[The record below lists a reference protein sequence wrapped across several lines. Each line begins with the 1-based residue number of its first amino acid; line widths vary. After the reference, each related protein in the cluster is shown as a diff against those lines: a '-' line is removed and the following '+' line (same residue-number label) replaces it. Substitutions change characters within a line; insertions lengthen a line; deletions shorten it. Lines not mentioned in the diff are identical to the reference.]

1 MSSLHNVA
9 ARLFAA
15 ALLLS
20 VGAGGVAAG
29 ERYGFGQPASPEQI
43 AGWDIDVRPDGQG
56 LPEGQGT
63 AAVGEAIFMERCA
76 VCHGEFGEAFGRY
89 PPLLGGADT
98 LASNDPVKT
107 VGSYWP
113 YASTLWDYIYR
124 AMPFGDAQSLSADE
138 VYALTAFLLYI
149 NDIVDDDFVLDRE
162 TLPAVEMPNREGFFG
177 PDPRPD
183 VPLGEPCMRD
193 CKPSAEIAS
202 HARVLDV
209 TPEETME

>member
-1 MSSLHNVA
+1 MSSLRKSGA
-9 ARLFAA
+9 ALLAA
-15 ALLLS
+15 ALLL
-20 VGAGGVAAG
+20 VAGVTGVAAG
-29 ERYGFGQPASPEQI
+29 ERYGFGQPATQEQI

-56 LPEGQGT
+56 LPEGHGT
-63 AAVGEAIFMERCA
+63 AEQGEVVFLERCA
-76 VCHGEFGEAFGRY
+76 VCHGEFGEAFGRF
-89 PPLLGGADT
+89 PPLLGGFGT
-98 LASNDPVKT
+98 LGSNDPVKT

-149 NDIVDDDFVLDRE
+149 NDVVAQDFVLDRE
-162 TLPAVEMPNREGFFG
+162 TLPAVEMPNRDGFFD

-183 VPLGEPCMRD
+183 VPLGEPCMTD

-202 HARVLDV
+202 RARVLDV
-209 TPEETME
+209 TPDSSME

>member
-1 MSSLHNVA
+1 MSSLHNLA
-9 ARLFAA
+9 AGLLAA
-15 ALLLS
+15 ALLVS
-20 VGAGGVAAG
+20 GGAGGVAAG

-63 AAVGEAIFMERCA
+63 AAAGEAIFMERCA

-183 VPLGEPCMRD
+183 VPLGEPCMHD